1 MYLRWP
7 SWVKN
12 GYGGRSTGTSVV
24 PQIADDFGAPRKSAE
39 VGHVRTISAAYGLAK
54 SGSRHRFQYK
64 AGRARLVY
72 GWVQRSRCARH
83 EPLPTRFNR
92 RVLCRA

>member
-39 VGHVRTISAAYGLAK
+39 VGQQETLRPFRIVMLCSFVAN
-54 SGSRHRFQYK
+54 
-64 AGRARLVY
+64 AGETMNFHT
-72 GWVQRSRCARH
+72 G
-83 EPLPTRFNR
+83 EGTE
-92 RVLCRA
+92 